1 MYQAIEV
8 KFLPIT
14 NHRGARYRAS
24 AKGGSVTI
32 NKEYRLSDMQN
43 AARAAFK
50 LAYNHD
56 WNGKWIGGQ
65 LKNGN
70 YVFVLRA
77 VVKAGVLMENS
88 FRVI

>member
-14 NHRGARYRAS
+14 TYKGARYKAF
-24 AKGGSVTI
+24 AQAGSVTI
-32 NKEYRLSDMQN
+32 TKEYGLTDIKE
-43 AARAAFK
+43 ATRAAFK
-50 LAYNHD
+50 LAYKLG
-56 WNGKWIGGQ
+56 WNGEWVAGQ

-70 YVFVLRA
+70 YVFVLRSNL
-77 VVKAGVLMENS
+77 KDGS